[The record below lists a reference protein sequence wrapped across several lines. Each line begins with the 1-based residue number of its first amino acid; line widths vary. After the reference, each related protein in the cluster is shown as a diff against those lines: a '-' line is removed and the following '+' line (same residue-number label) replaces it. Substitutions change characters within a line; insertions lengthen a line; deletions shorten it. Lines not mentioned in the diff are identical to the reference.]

1 MLEILINNNSNC
13 YNNNNSHNN
22 NYYYYNNN
30 SNYDNYKLEKNSNCW
45 TCSPSPTTLD
55 LIFSI
60 TYEHYWILAT
70 KKMIC
75 HWVSLFQTMQILII
89 SDCCVEEHGL
99 WNAQSLK
106 THVMS
111 YCSSPWSD
119 CQFSPLAATNF
130 LVNWLWEFGVKKK
143 SHCLPDNFE
152 WSSLPGRLYHT
163 VMRIWR

>member
-13 YNNNNSHNN
+13 YNNNNNN
-22 NYYYYNNN
+22 NYNNNNNNYNNNNNN

-75 HWVSLFQTMQILII
+75 HWVSLFQTMQMLII
-89 SDCCVEEHGL
+89 SDCCVAEHGL
-99 WNAQSLK
+99 WNAQ
-106 THVMS
+106 
-111 YCSSPWSD
+111 
-119 CQFSPLAATNF
+119 
-130 LVNWLWEFGVKKK
+130 KKK
-143 SHCLPDNFE
+143 KRTWWAIVPLS
-152 WSSLPGRLYHT
+152 SSLIWLLILPSSRYKFPCKL